1 VRRNDYGKVQGVDR
15 GRAWA
20 TPRSVFKFPFLV
32 HELLHVNPDSV
43 QIKGAVIIIKFN
55 LSTMDTPPILV
66 LCMEEINTENGGFL
80 AYKSGG
86 PQH

>member
-1 VRRNDYGKVQGVDR
+1 VITVRVQGLD
-15 GRAWA
+15 GSHAWL
-20 TPRSVFKFPFLV
+20 SLCLVFKFPFLV

-55 LSTMDTPPILV
+55 LSTMDTQPILV
-66 LCMEEINTENGGFL
+66 LCMQEINTENGGFL